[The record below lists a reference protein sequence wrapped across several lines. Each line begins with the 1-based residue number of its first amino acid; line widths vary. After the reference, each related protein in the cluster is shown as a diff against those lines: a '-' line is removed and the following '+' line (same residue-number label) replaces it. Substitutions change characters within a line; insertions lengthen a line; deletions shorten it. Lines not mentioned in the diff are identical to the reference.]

1 MKKRFSL
8 KGIGKVE
15 KNVDA
20 CIQLH
25 KLIDSGD
32 EQGAINLI
40 NSEKGI
46 DVSYEYNQRVPILSA
61 INSKM
66 YDLFEVIVN
75 HPTFDS
81 TIEDGFGDESVLES
95 LLYMYGSEEICK
107 LPQEKE
113 VFEKMIKMTLESDK
127 FDFNA
132 KDLNEDTALIVCCTW
147 KRLNWVAKELLLK
160 KDVDINAIN
169 DIDCSAL
176 TQAIRCKNIEAIR
189 MLSKMKDLVVRDI
202 DREEAKKA
210 NIDLS
215 EYGL

>member
-1 MKKRFSL
+1 MKKGFSL

-40 NSEKGI
+40 NSERGI
-46 DVSYEYNQRVPILSA
+46 DVSYEYNQRVPIFSA
-61 INSKM
+61 INSNM

-81 TIEDGFGDESVLES
+81 AVEDGFGETLLGS

-113 VFEKMIKMTLESDK
+113 VFEKMIKMTLESAK

-132 KDLNEDTALIVCCTW
+132 KDLTEDTALIVCCTW

-176 TQAIRCKNIEAIR
+176 TQAIRCENIEAIR
-189 MLSKMKDLVVRDI
+189 MLSKMRDLVVRDI
-202 DREEAKKA
+202 DREAAKEVD
-210 NIDLS
+210 IDLS

>member
-1 MKKRFSL
+1 MKKGFSL
-8 KGIGKVE
+8 KGIGKVK

-20 CIQLH
+20 SIQLH

-46 DVSYEYNQRVPILSA
+46 DVSYEHNQRIPAFSA
-61 INSKM
+61 INSNM

-81 TIEDGFGDESVLES
+81 AVEDGFGESLLQS
-95 LLYMYGSEEICK
+95 LLYMYTAEETQKNADDERILRRLIDSILK
-107 LPQEKE
+107 ND
-113 VFEKMIKMTLESDK
+113 SYA
-127 FDFNA
+127 FNA
-132 KDLNEDTALIVCCTW
+132 TDINKDTALIISCEFKC
-147 KRLNWVAKELLLK
+147 LNWLTRELLLK
-160 KDVDINAIN
+160 KDIDINAVN
-169 DIDCSAL
+169 DVKRSAL
-176 TQAIRCKNIEAIR
+176 TAAIRQKNIEAIT
-189 MLSKMKDLVVRDI
+189 MLSKMRNLAVRDI

>member
-1 MKKRFSL
+1 MKKGFSL

-40 NSEKGI
+40 NSERGI
-46 DVSYEYNQRVPILSA
+46 DVSYEYNQRIPVFSA
-61 INSKM
+61 INSNM

-81 TIEDGFGDESVLES
+81 AVEDGFGESLLES
-95 LLYMYGSEEICK
+95 LLYMYTAEETQTNAEEERIIRRLIDSILK
-107 LPQEKE
+107 ND
-113 VFEKMIKMTLESDK
+113 SYA
-127 FDFNA
+127 FNA
-132 KDLNEDTALIVCCTW
+132 IDINKDTALSISCEFKC
-147 KRLNWVAKELLLK
+147 LNWVTRELLLK
-160 KDVDINAIN
+160 KDIDINVIN
-169 DIDCSAL
+169 DVKRSAL
-176 TQAIRCKNIEAIR
+176 TTAIKQKNIEAIT
-189 MLSKMKDLVVRDI
+189 MLSKMRGLVVRDI
-202 DREEAKKA
+202 DREAAKEVD
-210 NIDLS
+210 IDLS

>member
-1 MKKRFSL
+1 MKKGFSL

-40 NSEKGI
+40 NSERGI
-46 DVSYEYNQRVPILSA
+46 DVSYEYNHRIPVFSA
-61 INSKM
+61 INSNM

-81 TIEDGFGDESVLES
+81 AVEDGFGESLLES
-95 LLYMYGSEEICK
+95 LLYMYTAEETQTNAEEERIIRRLIDSILK
-107 LPQEKE
+107 ND
-113 VFEKMIKMTLESDK
+113 SYA
-127 FDFNA
+127 FNA
-132 KDLNEDTALIVCCTW
+132 TDINKDTALSISCEFKC
-147 KRLNWVAKELLLK
+147 LDWVTRELLLK
-160 KDVDINAIN
+160 KDIDINVIN
-169 DIDCSAL
+169 DVERSAL
-176 TQAIRCKNIEAIR
+176 TTAIEHKNIEAIR
-189 MLSKMKDLVVRDI
+189 MLSKMRGLVVRDI
-202 DREEAKKA
+202 DRKAAKEAD
-210 NIDLS
+210 IDLS

>member
-15 KNVDA
+15 KNADA
-20 CIQLH
+20 SIQLH

-32 EQGAINLI
+32 EQGAINLV

-46 DVSYEYNQRVPILSA
+46 NVSYEYNQRVPIFSA

-81 TIEDGFGDESVLES
+81 TIEDGFGENLLES
-95 LLYMYGSEEICK
+95 LLYMYSAEGTQK
-107 LPQEKE
+107 
-113 VFEKMIKMTLESDK
+113 
-127 FDFNA
+127 NA
-132 KDLNEDTALIVCCTW
+132 DDERILRRLVNAILKADNYDLNATDINKDTALIISCDFEC
-147 KRLNWVAKELLLK
+147 LNWVTRELLLK
-160 KDVDINAIN
+160 KDVDINVTN
-169 DIDCSAL
+169 DVERSAL
-176 TQAIRCKNIEAIR
+176 TTAIMVNNLGAIR
-189 MLSKMKDLVVRDI
+189 MLSKMRNLVVRDI